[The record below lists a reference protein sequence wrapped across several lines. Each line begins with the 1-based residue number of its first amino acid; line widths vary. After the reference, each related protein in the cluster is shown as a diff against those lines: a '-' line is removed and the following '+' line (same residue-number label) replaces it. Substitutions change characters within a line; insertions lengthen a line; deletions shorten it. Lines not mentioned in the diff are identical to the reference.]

1 MASLLGGCFLG
12 VDYLLGS
19 AGEEVVLEP
28 DIGELVLLDR
38 VDQVE
43 EVFFD
48 LDKLATWG
56 EGVLTS
62 AVFADPL
69 GMGTHASIA
78 VKAAVRVA
86 AEVSAVLHW
95 FFVEAWVIRIGSLD
109 LDDSFLILDLV
120 LIFCLGGLDILRSW

>member
-56 EGVLTS
+56 VGVLAP

-69 GMGTHASIA
+69 GMGAHASIA
-78 VKAAVRVA
+78 GKAAVRVA
-86 AEVSAVLHW
+86 AEVPIVLDRLL
-95 FFVEAWVIRIGSLD
+95 VEAWVIGIGGLH

>member
-28 DIGELVLLDR
+28 DIGELVLIDR

-56 EGVLTS
+56 VRVLAP

-69 GMGTHASIA
+69 GMRAHASIA
-78 VKAAVRVA
+78 GKATVRVA
-86 AEVSAVLHW
+86 AEVPVVLDRLL
-95 FFVEAWVIRIGSLD
+95 VEAWVIGIGCLD